1 MAHLSE
7 FSGRMDEAEEGE
19 IFSSPATPETF
30 DPSRQI
36 EAEPVQ
42 HYNRPTQHDE
52 SYIDRLIV
60 EAGQAEERK
69 KAGGSQEMFIDE
81 DPDVLRR
88 LALDSMKQKKPKK
101 PPSRPGSRESG
112 EISGDSDRNK
122 KRERGSQSKER
133 EREKAREAE
142 KAERD
147 KEAKTGKADGLI
159 PQTSQIK
166 ERVSFGRGGDARRKE
181 VPSHI
186 SSRKISS
193 YGSKSSFRYRAPNR
207 PVHPPFPSH
216 GVAPARPMPPIP
228 RTIDARVGV
237 PGKFSRPRNYL
248 DPNPKAVQ
256 ETSKTRRL
264 PSVDDVFGSRPDQG
278 VMTTLTSGLPVSM
291 PGVISPITSP
301 RLLQAIPTPL
311 TMQRVIYMAPPCTD
325 DNYDEIPMD
334 TSSTPSASVA
344 PEDCQDEDELT
355 TVSEFVGSPQSLNEQ
370 PSPTSQIQPES
381 GNTTAIPA
389 PPQPSQ
395 SIEQLENA
403 AKRLQQIEQTLKK
416 KLAEATKAQ
425 EEKRELLSFVVM
437 KDEQILKLK
446 TECSKLVMESETI
459 KIELYALRGKQNK
472 ASNEVLEKAVQEDDA
487 WIRETKSR
495 AESLTKEIQETRVKK
510 PDPKPVVQARVN
522 LVQVIRVERPQNS
535 NSLPSNSKN
544 MGFLNKLTLPPPP
557 APPVLE
563 TSTLPKDPPL
573 FVFRGSSKPT
583 NSQETIIL
591 DSTTSSPQ
599 SPDPE
604 PEEEEF
610 EEIGDDVQAKP
621 EPVQE
626 RRRSSSSTLDE
637 ATLRA
642 KLLERIQPALQNTST
657 QEPVSSESSPDSSN
671 YSDDSRIVLS
681 DSEPEPDQEAQ
692 ANFQILSER
701 KPTPQMAQLQDTI
714 TSLLADADRIKS
726 ERQERHQKSPQWEW
740 AKPSENA
747 PNDVACPFDLL
758 GACRNNNCPYIHLKR
773 DVNNPWVSIA
783 RNGGRTIETGPDP
796 NADVYSPAKKYAGI
810 LEKTTQTRANSNLSR
825 TYSRF
830 NWVMHNE

>member
-1 MAHLSE
+1 
-7 FSGRMDEAEEGE
+7 MDEAEEGE
-19 IFSSPATPETF
+19 ILSSPGTPETF
-30 DPSRQI
+30 DPFRQI
-36 EAEPVQ
+36 EAESVQ
-42 HYNRPTQHDE
+42 HHNHPTQHDE
-52 SYIDRLIV
+52 SYIDRLLV
-60 EAGQAEERK
+60 EAGQAEERE
-69 KAGGSQEMFIDE
+69 KAGGSQEVFIDE
-81 DPDVLRR
+81 DPDVLRK
-88 LALDSMKQKKPKK
+88 LALDSMKQKKSTK

-112 EISGDSDRNK
+112 EISEDSDRNK

-133 EREKAREAE
+133 EREREKAREAE
-142 KAERD
+142 KAEKD
-147 KEAKTGKADGLI
+147 KEAKTGKVDGLI

-166 ERVSFGRGGDARRKE
+166 ERVSFGRGDDTRRKGDKSHYKSSSANNKD

-193 YGSKSSFRYRAPNR
+193 YSSKPSFRYRASNR
-207 PVHPPFPSH
+207 PVHPPFPPH
-216 GVAPARPMPPIP
+216 GIAPARPMPPIP
-228 RTIDARVGV
+228 RTIDARVGI

-248 DPNPKAVQ
+248 DPNPKAIQ
-256 ETSKTRRL
+256 EASKTRRL
-264 PSVDDVFGSRPDQG
+264 SSVDDVFGSRPDQG
-278 VMTTLTSGLPVSM
+278 VMTTLTSGLPVFM
-291 PGVISPITSP
+291 PGAISPITSP
-301 RLLQAIPTPL
+301 RLLQTIPPPL

-370 PSPTSQIQPES
+370 PSPTPQTQPES

-395 SIEQLENA
+395 SVEQLENA

-425 EEKRELLSFVVM
+425 EEKKELLSFVVM

-446 TECSKLVMESETI
+446 TECSKLVMESEII
-459 KIELYALRGKQNK
+459 KIELYALREKQNK

-495 AESLTKEIQETRVKK
+495 AESLTKEIQENRAKK

-522 LVQVIRVERPQNS
+522 LVQVMRVERPQN
-535 NSLPSNSKN
+535 SNSKN

-563 TSTLPKDPPL
+563 ASTPPKDPPL
-573 FVFRGSSKPT
+573 FVPRGSSKPT

-591 DSTTSSPQ
+591 DSTASSPQ

-604 PEEEEF
+604 PEEDEF
-610 EEIGDDVQAKP
+610 EDIGDDVQAKP
-621 EPVQE
+621 E
-626 RRRSSSSTLDE
+626 S
-637 ATLRA
+637 
-642 KLLERIQPALQNTST
+642 
-657 QEPVSSESSPDSSN
+657 
-671 YSDDSRIVLS
+671 
-681 DSEPEPDQEAQ
+681 DQEAQ
-692 ANFQILSER
+692 ANLQILSER
-701 KPTPQMAQLQDTI
+701 RPIPQMPQLQDTI

-726 ERQERHQKSPQWEW
+726 KRQERHQKSPQWEW

-810 LEKTTQTRANSNLSR
+810 LGKTTQAGANSNLSR